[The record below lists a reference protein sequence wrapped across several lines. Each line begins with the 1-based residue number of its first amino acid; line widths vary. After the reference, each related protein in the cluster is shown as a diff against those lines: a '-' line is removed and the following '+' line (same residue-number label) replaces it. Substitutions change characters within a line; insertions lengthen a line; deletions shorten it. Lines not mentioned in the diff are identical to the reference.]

1 MYCPHCGT
9 KLADSNQKYCHNCG
23 IEVQATSNINS
34 YEPEIIQSKPEPKTY
49 YAPVTPGQKQSQMG
63 LPGKY
68 SRLCL
73 GLALTSVLIGIISLA
88 VGYSFVRNYDWGYD
102 PIVRILMPTVNLP
115 IRIGGLIAG
124 IFGKINGS
132 KAEIFEPYNDS
143 EKAGST
149 FATIGIIINSIGIFL
164 ALFGPFSIMGYV

>member
-1 MYCPHCGT
+1 MFCPHCGT
-9 KLADSNQKYCHNCG
+9 KLAALNQKFCHNCG
-23 IEVQATSNINS
+23 VELQVTSNINS
-34 YEPEIIQSKPEPKTY
+34 YEHEIIRSKPEPKTY
-49 YAPVTPGQKQSQMG
+49 YVPVTPQRQTQVG

-102 PIVRILMPTVNLP
+102 PIVRILTPIVNLP

-132 KAEIFEPYNDS
+132 KAVIFEPYNDS
-143 EKAGST
+143 EKAGSI
-149 FATIGIIINSIGIFL
+149 FATFGIIINSIGIFL
-164 ALFGPFSIMGYV
+164 VLFGPFSIL